1 MLREVINHMTA
12 SGLLLLLFHPSSF
25 ITHPLADM
33 FLLQANTTALFSVA
47 DLQLIAPELI
57 LTVCACI
64 ALVMEVVLPYRKSK
78 LIAYFSLIG
87 VGFAGISLGVQYWYL
102 RDVLPLD
109 GFYGMVRIDGFAL
122 IFKSIF
128 LVAAAQAIAVSTR
141 YLDIEGEQHGEY
153 YALVLFATVGMMFLA
168 CGYDLIS
175 LYISLELMA
184 LTFYVLVAFTK
195 REKRSN
201 EAAMKY
207 FLLGAFSSGVLLYG
221 MSLLYGIAG
230 STNLAEI
237 GRSVAAIAGTVGD
250 SGETVTASLRPML
263 LLGMIALAAG
273 LFFKIAAVPFHMW
286 APDAYEGAPTSV
298 TAFLS
303 TGSKAASF
311 ALYARIFIE
320 ALNTMR
326 ADWAPLLGLVAAI
339 TIMVGNW
346 AAVTQENSK
355 RLLAYSSISNAGYL
369 LLGLVAGNS
378 YGYIGLMIYLLV
390 YTLMNMGAFGI
401 IISLRRRGIIG
412 DNVDDMT
419 GLAHK
424 APGMAAMMA
433 IFMLS
438 LGGLPMTGGFIGK
451 YFLFGGLLQRGKADG
466 KTWYYWLAAWAI
478 INTVV
483 SFYYYIRFIK
493 VMYLGDRVAD
503 DQPLALSPALRAAL
517 VASLVGILFIGLYPQ
532 PLIEIVQR
540 LVAPLAALGPLGL
553 K

>member
-1 MLREVINHMTA
+1 M
-12 SGLLLLLFHPSSF
+12 
-25 ITHPLADM
+25 M
-33 FLLQANTTALFSVA
+33 FLLQANTTALLNLD
-47 DLQLIAPELI
+47 DLQLIVPELI

-64 ALVMEVVLPYRKSK
+64 ALVMEVILPYRKSK
-78 LIAYFSLIG
+78 VIAYFAL
-87 VGFAGISLGVQYWYL
+87 VGIALAAASLGMQWWYS

-109 GFYGMVRIDGFAL
+109 GFYGMIRIDGFAL
-122 IFKSIF
+122 LFKSIF
-128 LVAAAQAIAVSTR
+128 LVAAALAIAISTR
-141 YLDIEGEQHGEY
+141 FLDIEGEQHGEY
-153 YALVLFATVGMMFLA
+153 YALVLFATVGMMFLG

-184 LTFYVLVAFTK
+184 LTFYILVAFTK
-195 REKRSN
+195 REKRAN

-221 MSLLYGIAG
+221 MSLLYGVAG
-230 STNLAEI
+230 STNLGEI
-237 GRSVAAIAGTVGD
+237 GRSVGEIVASIGQPSEALPAAAT
-250 SGETVTASLRPML
+250 LRPLL

-286 APDAYEGAPTSV
+286 VPDAYEGAPTSV

-311 ALYARIFIE
+311 ALYARIFME
-320 ALNTMR
+320 ALPSMR

-369 LLGLVAGNS
+369 LLGLVAGNA
-378 YGYIGLMIYLLV
+378 YGYIGLVIYLLV

-419 GLAHK
+419 GLAQK

-433 IFMLS
+433 VFMLS

-451 YFLFGGLLQRGKADG
+451 YFLFWGLLQRGDFEHNASG
-466 KTWYYWLAAWAI
+466 KTWYYWLAVWAI

-493 VMYLGDRVAD
+493 VMYLGDRIAD
-503 DQPLALSPALRAAL
+503 NQPLELSPALRTAL
-517 VASLVGILFIGLYPQ
+517 FVSLAGILFIGVYPQ
-532 PLIEIVQR
+532 PLINLVQK
-540 LVAPLAALGPLGL
+540 LLAPLAALGSLAL

>member
-1 MLREVINHMTA
+1 
-12 SGLLLLLFHPSSF
+12 
-25 ITHPLADM
+25 M
-33 FLLQANTTALFSVA
+33 FLLQANTTSLINIS
-47 DLQLIAPELI
+47 DLQLIVPELI
-57 LTVCACI
+57 LTVCACV
-64 ALVMEVVLPYRKSK
+64 ALVMEVILPYRKSK
-78 LIAYFSLIG
+78 LTAYFSLAG
-87 VGFAGISLGVQYWYL
+87 VALAFISLAVQWFYL
-102 RDVLPLD
+102 SGSLPFD

-122 IFKSIF
+122 LFKAIF
-128 LVAAAQAIAVSTR
+128 LVAAGLAIGISTR

-153 YALVLFATVGMMFLA
+153 YALVLFATVGMMFIA

-221 MSLLYGIAG
+221 MSLLYGVAG
-230 STNLAEI
+230 STNIGEI
-237 GRSVAAIAGTVGD
+237 GAQINQLMPQIKSALQTVQAGGQDDLVR
-250 SGETVTASLRPML
+250 LRPL
-263 LLGMIALAAG
+263 LLLSMIALGAG
-273 LFFKIAAVPFHMW
+273 LFFKVAAVPFHMW
-286 APDAYEGAPTSV
+286 APDVYEGAPTSV

-311 ALYARIFIE
+311 ALYARVFNE
-320 ALNTMR
+320 ALGGMY

-369 LLGLVAGNS
+369 LLALVANNL
-378 YGYIGLMIYLLV
+378 YGYIGLIVYLFV

-412 DNVDDMT
+412 DNVDDLS
-419 GLAHK
+419 GLGQK
-424 APGMAAMMA
+424 APGMAAMMT

-438 LGGLPMTGGFIGK
+438 LGGLPITGGFIGK
-451 YFLFGGLLQRGKADG
+451 YFLFGGLVQRGTGPEG
-466 KTWYYWLAAWAI
+466 KSWYIWLAVWAI
-478 INTVV
+478 VNTVV
-483 SFYYYIRFIK
+483 SFYYYFRFIK
-493 VMYLGDRVAD
+493 VMYLGDRIAD
-503 DQPLALSPALRAAL
+503 NRPLALSPALQTAL
-517 VASLVGILFIGLYPQ
+517 IVSVTGVLVVGVFPQ
-532 PLIEIVQR
+532 PLIKIAQELIG
-540 LVAPLAALGPLGL
+540 PLAAAAAIAL

>member
-1 MLREVINHMTA
+1 MML
-12 SGLLLLLFHPSSF
+12 F
-25 ITHPLADM
+25 
-33 FLLQANTTALFSVA
+33 LQANTTALLNLD
-47 DLQLIAPELI
+47 DLQLIVPELI
-57 LTVCACI
+57 LTTCACI
-64 ALVMEVVLPYRKSK
+64 ALVLEVILPYRKSK
-78 LIAYFSLIG
+78 VIAYFAL
-87 VGFAGISLGVQYWYL
+87 VGIALAGASLGVQWWYNH
-102 RDVLPLD
+102 DVLPLD
-109 GFYGMVRIDGFAL
+109 GFYGMIRIDGFAL
-122 IFKSIF
+122 LLKFIF
-128 LVAAAQAIAVSTR
+128 LVAAALAIAVSTR
-141 YLDIEGEQHGEY
+141 FLDIEGEQHGEY
-153 YALVLFATVGMMFLA
+153 YALVLFATVGMMFLG

-221 MSLLYGIAG
+221 MSLLYGVAG
-230 STNLAEI
+230 STNLGAI
-237 GRSVAAIAGTVGD
+237 GRSVGEIVASAGDG
-250 SGETVTASLRPML
+250 GEASAGLATLRPLL
-263 LLGMIALAAG
+263 LLGMISLAAG

-311 ALYARIFIE
+311 ALYARIFME
-320 ALNTMR
+320 ALPAMK

-346 AAVTQENSK
+346 AAVTQDNSK

-369 LLGLVAGNS
+369 LLGLIAGNS
-378 YGYIGLMIYLLV
+378 YGYIGLVIYLLV

-419 GLAHK
+419 GLAQK

-433 IFMLS
+433 VFMLS

-451 YFLFGGLLQRGKADG
+451 YFLFGGLLQEGQRVGKN
-466 KTWYYWLAAWAI
+466 WYYWLAIWAI

-493 VMYLGDRVAD
+493 VMYLGDRIAD
-503 DQPLALSPALRAAL
+503 NQPLELSPALRAAL
-517 VASLVGILFIGLYPQ
+517 VVSLAGILFIGVYPQ
-532 PLIEIVQR
+532 PLINLAQK
-540 LVAPLAALGPLGL
+540 LTGPLAALGALAS

>member
-1 MLREVINHMTA
+1 ML
-12 SGLLLLLFHPSSF
+12 
-25 ITHPLADM
+25 
-33 FLLQANTTALFSVA
+33 LLQANTTGLFSIS

-78 LIAYFSLIG
+78 HIAYFSL
-87 VGFAGISLGVQYWYL
+87 AGIALAGLSLGIQFWFSGNL
-102 RDVLPLD
+102 LPLD

-128 LVAAAQAIAVSTR
+128 LISAALAIAISTR

-168 CGYDLIS
+168 CGFDLIS

-184 LTFYVLVAFTK
+184 LTFYILVAFTK

-221 MSLLYGIAG
+221 MSLLFGIAG

-237 GRSVAAIAGTVGD
+237 GRAVADIVANPAAP
-250 SGETVTASLRPML
+250 GEPSLRPML

-311 ALYARIFIE
+311 ALYARIFVE
-320 ALNTMR
+320 ALPSLRT
-326 ADWAPLLGLVAAI
+326 DWAPLLGLVAAI

-369 LLGLVAGNS
+369 LLGLVAGNM
-378 YGYIGLMIYLLV
+378 YGYIGLTIYLLV

-401 IISLRRRGIIG
+401 VISLRRRGIIG
-412 DNVDDMT
+412 DNVNDMT
-419 GLAHK
+419 GLAQK

-433 IFMLS
+433 VYMLS

-466 KTWYYWLAAWAI
+466 KTWYYWLAGWAI

-483 SFYYYIRFIK
+483 SFYYYVRFIK

-503 DQPLALSPALRAAL
+503 DQPLEMSRSLKAAL
-517 VASLVGILFIGLYPQ
+517 VVSLAGIIFIGVYPQ
-532 PLIEIVQR
+532 PLIEVVQR
-540 LVAPLAALGPLGL
+540 LLGR
-553 K
+553 

>member
-1 MLREVINHMTA
+1 
-12 SGLLLLLFHPSSF
+12 
-25 ITHPLADM
+25 M
-33 FLLQANTTALFSVA
+33 FLLQANAAGLINPN

-57 LTVCACI
+57 LTACACL

-78 LIAYFSLIG
+78 VIAYFSLVGIALAG
-87 VGFAGISLGVQYWYL
+87 VSLVAQYVTL
-102 RDVLPLD
+102 GGTATN
-109 GFYGMVRIDGFAL
+109 GFYGMIRVDGFAL
-122 IFKSIF
+122 VFQSIF
-128 LVAAAQAIAVSTR
+128 LIGAALAIGIATR

-168 CGYDLIS
+168 CGFDLIT

-221 MSLLYGIAG
+221 MSLLYGVAG
-230 STNLAEI
+230 STNLGEI
-237 GRSVAAIAGTVGD
+237 GHAVAAIATSDPESV
-250 SGETVTASLRPML
+250 SLRPML

-303 TGSKAASF
+303 TASKAASF
-311 ALYARIFIE
+311 ALYARIFVE

-369 LLGLVAGNS
+369 LLGLVAGNT
-378 YGYIGLMIYLLV
+378 YGYVGLAIYLLV
-390 YTLMNMGAFGI
+390 YTFMNMGAFGI

-412 DNVDDMT
+412 DNVDDLT

-433 IFMLS
+433 VFMLS

-466 KTWYYWLAAWAI
+466 KNWYYWLAAWAI

-483 SFYYYIRFIK
+483 SFYYYVRFIK
-493 VMYLGDRVAD
+493 VMYLGDTIAD
-503 DQPLALSPALRAAL
+503 DQPLSLSPALQAAL
-517 VASLVGILFIGLYPQ
+517 VVSLVAIVFIGVYPQ

-540 LVAPLAALGPLGL
+540 LVAR
-553 K
+553 

>member
-1 MLREVINHMTA
+1 ML
-12 SGLLLLLFHPSSF
+12 
-25 ITHPLADM
+25 
-33 FLLQANTTALFSVA
+33 LLQANSTSIINVS

-57 LTVCACI
+57 LTACACI

-78 LIAYFSLIG
+78 LIAYFSLVG
-87 VGFAGISLGVQYWYL
+87 VALAGVSLWVQYWSS
-102 RDVLPLD
+102 RDLLPLD
-109 GFYGMVRIDGFAL
+109 GFYGMIRIDGFAL
-122 IFKSIF
+122 VFQSIF
-128 LVAAAQAIAVSTR
+128 LIGAALAIAISTR

-168 CGYDLIS
+168 CGYDLIV

-230 STNLAEI
+230 STNLGQI
-237 GRSVAAIAGTVGD
+237 GQSLGAIAASSAD
-250 SGETVTASLRPML
+250 ASSSLRPIL

-311 ALYARIFIE
+311 ALYARIFLE
-320 ALNTMR
+320 ALPSLR
-326 ADWAPLLGLVAAI
+326 DDWAPLLGLVAAI

-369 LLGLVAGNS
+369 LLGLVAANL
-378 YGYIGLMIYLLV
+378 YGYIGLIIYLFV
-390 YTLMNMGAFGI
+390 YTLMNMGAFGV

-412 DNVDDMT
+412 DNVDDLT
-419 GLAHK
+419 GLAQK
-424 APGMAAMMA
+424 APLMAAMMA

-451 YFLFGGLLQRGKADG
+451 WFLFGGLIQRGAEDK
-466 KTWYYWLAAWAI
+466 KTWYYWLAGWAI
-478 INTVV
+478 LNTVV
-483 SFYYYIRFIK
+483 SFYYYLRFIRG
-493 VMYLGDRVAD
+493 MY
-503 DQPLALSPALRAAL
+503 
-517 VASLVGILFIGLYPQ
+517 F
-532 PLIEIVQR
+532 
-540 LVAPLAALGPLGL
+540 
-553 K
+553 

>member
-1 MLREVINHMTA
+1 ML
-12 SGLLLLLFHPSSF
+12 
-25 ITHPLADM
+25 
-33 FLLQANTTALFSVA
+33 LLQANTTELFSIA

-57 LTVCACI
+57 LTACACL

-78 LIAYFSLIG
+78 LVAYFALAGIAL
-87 VGFAGISLGVQYWYL
+87 AGISLGAQFWFTK
-102 RDVLPLD
+102 DILPLS
-109 GFYGMVRIDGFAL
+109 GFYGTVRIDGFAL
-122 IFKSIF
+122 VFKAIFIIAAG
-128 LVAAAQAIAVSTR
+128 LAVAISTR

-168 CGYDLIS
+168 CGYDLIV

-207 FLLGAFSSGVLLYG
+207 FLLGAFSSGILLYG
-221 MSLLYGIAG
+221 MSLLYGVAG
-230 STNLAEI
+230 STNLGEI
-237 GRSVAAIAGTVGD
+237 GRSLGAIAA
-250 SGETVTASLRPML
+250 SSAEASSSLRPIL

-311 ALYARIFIE
+311 ALYARIFVE
-320 ALNTMR
+320 ALPSMR
-326 ADWAPLLGLVAAI
+326 DDWAPLLGLVAAI

-369 LLGLVAGNS
+369 LLGLVAGNT
-378 YGYIGLMIYLLV
+378 YGYVGLVIYLLV

-401 IISLRRRGIIG
+401 VISLRRRGIIG
-412 DNVDDMT
+412 DNVNDMS
-419 GLAHK
+419 GLAQK

-433 IFMLS
+433 VFMLS

-451 YFLFGGLLQRGKADG
+451 YFLFGGLLLRGAADG
-466 KTWYYWLAAWAI
+466 KSWYYWLAGWAI

-493 VMYLGDRVAD
+493 VMYLGDRQAD
-503 DQPLALSPALRAAL
+503 DKPLSLSPALQTAL
-517 VASLVGILFIGLYPQ
+517 VASLVGIIFIGVYPQ
-532 PLIEIVQR
+532 PLIDVVQR
-540 LVAPLAALGPLGL
+540 LIGR
-553 K
+553 

>member
-1 MLREVINHMTA
+1 MFEGVINHM
-12 SGLLLLLFHPSSF
+12 SIPGLILLLIHPSSF
-25 ITHPLADM
+25 ILHPFDTM
-33 FLLQANTTALFSVA
+33 FLLQANTTALFNSG
-47 DLQLIAPELI
+47 DLQLIVPELI

-78 LIAYFSLIG
+78 LIAYFSL
-87 VGFAGISLGVQYWYL
+87 FGIALAAVSLWIQFWAN

-109 GFYGMVRIDGFAL
+109 GFYGMIRIDGFA
-122 IFKSIF
+122 IVFQSIF
-128 LVAAAQAIAVSTR
+128 LVGAALAIAISTR

-153 YALVLFATVGMMFLA
+153 YALVLFATVGMMFLG
-168 CGYDLIS
+168 CGFDLIT

-230 STNLAEI
+230 STNLGEI
-237 GRSVAAIAGTVGD
+237 GRSVAEIAASMGQTSD
-250 SGETVTASLRPML
+250 PASASLRPML

-286 APDAYEGAPTSV
+286 APDVYEGAPTSV

-303 TGSKAASF
+303 TASKAASF

-320 ALNTMR
+320 GLNSVR

-369 LLGLVAGNS
+369 LLGLVAGNI
-378 YGYIGLMIYLLV
+378 YGYIGLVIYLLV

-412 DNVDDMT
+412 DNVDDMA
-419 GLAHK
+419 GLAQK

-433 IFMLS
+433 VFMLS

-451 YFLFGGLLQRGKADG
+451 WYLLYGLFDRGKADG
-466 KTWYYWLAAWAI
+466 KNWYYWLAGWAA
-478 INTVV
+478 INIVV
-483 SFYYYIRFIK
+483 SFYYYVRFIK

-503 DQPLALSPALRAAL
+503 DKPLSLSPALQTAL
-517 VASLVGILFIGLYPQ
+517 VVSLAGIIFIGVYPQ
-532 PLIEIVQR
+532 PLIEIVQK
-540 LVAPLAALGPLGL
+540 LVGPLAALGSVTL

>member
-1 MLREVINHMTA
+1 
-12 SGLLLLLFHPSSF
+12 
-25 ITHPLADM
+25 M
-33 FLLQANTTALFSVA
+33 FLLQANTTALFNVA
-47 DLQLIAPELI
+47 DLQLIVPELI
-57 LTVCACI
+57 LTVYACV

-78 LIAYFSLIG
+78 LIAYFSLVG
-87 VGFAGISLGVQYWYL
+87 VALAAVSLWVQFWVS

-109 GFYGMVRIDGFAL
+109 GFFGMIRFDGFAL
-122 IFKSIF
+122 VFQSIF
-128 LVAAAQAIAVSTR
+128 LIGAALAIAISTR

-153 YALVLFATVGMMFLA
+153 YALVLFATVGMMFLG
-168 CGYDLIS
+168 CGFDLIT

-237 GRSVAAIAGTVGD
+237 GRSVADIAATIGQP
-250 SGETVTASLRPML
+250 GEQGNASLRPML

-303 TGSKAASF
+303 TASKAASF

-320 ALNTMR
+320 ALNSIR

-378 YGYIGLMIYLLV
+378 YGYIGLLIYLLV

-433 IFMLS
+433 VFMLS
-438 LGGLPMTGGFIGK
+438 LGGLPVTGGFIGK

-466 KTWYYWLAAWAI
+466 KSWYYWLAGWAI

-483 SFYYYIRFIK
+483 SFYYYVRFIK

-503 DQPLALSPALRAAL
+503 DKPLSLSPALQTAL
-517 VASLVGILFIGLYPQ
+517 VVSLVGIIFIGVYPQ
-532 PLIEIVQR
+532 PLIAIVQK
-540 LVAPLAALGPLGL
+540 LVGPLAALGPVTVR
-553 K
+553 